1 MNVVPHVRAHL
12 VRGLL
17 LALPTIITFW
27 LLRVLFHLVSDNA
40 TPWVVAL
47 LRAFGIDDLDPWHGR
62 LLVPLVGVVLTLL
75 VIYLLGV
82 LATNLLGRRLFN
94 AVERGI
100 LKIPVVKSIYGGARQ
115 LLDAINVGQPGA
127 FSRVVL
133 VEYPRLG
140 VWTVGF
146 VTNETPSR
154 IPSGDGFTEGLSVF
168 FPTTPNPTSGWLAI
182 VPAGDVRELDLTI
195 EEGVKLIVSGGIVAP
210 EGHGIRLRDKGGRP
224 DGPRP
229 PRS

>member
-1 MNVVPHVRAHL
+1 M
-12 VRGLL
+12 L
-17 LALPTIITFW
+17 LALPTIITLW
-27 LLRVLFHLVSDNA
+27 LLRILFRLVSDNA

-47 LRAFGIDDLDPWHGR
+47 LRAFGFVDLDPWHGR

-82 LATNLLGRRLFN
+82 LATNLVGRRLLDWI
-94 AVERGI
+94 ERGI
-100 LKIPVVKSIYGGARQ
+100 LKIPVVRSIYGGSRQ

-133 VEYPRLG
+133 VEYPRAG

-154 IPSGDGFTEGLSVF
+154 IPSAGGFIEGLSVF

-182 VPAGDVRELDLTI
+182 VPARDVRDLDLTI

-210 EGHGIRLRDKGGRP
+210 EGEGIRLREPGTE
-224 DGPRP
+224 PRVAHKP
-229 PRS
+229 PP